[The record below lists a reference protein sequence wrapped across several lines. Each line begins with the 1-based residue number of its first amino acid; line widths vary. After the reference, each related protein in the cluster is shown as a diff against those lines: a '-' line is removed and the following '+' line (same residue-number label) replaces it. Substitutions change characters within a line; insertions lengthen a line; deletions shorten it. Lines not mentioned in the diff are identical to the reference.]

1 MGIII
6 SRGGYWMIMMMIDA
20 GPSYM
25 VSAAS
30 NIESFVNAA

>member
-6 SRGGYWMIMMMIDA
+6 SRDGYWMIMMIDA
-20 GPSYM
+20 RPSYM

-30 NIESFVNAA
+30 NVESFVSAA